1 MAYSERNISE
11 MQKRVAPRVYGNL
24 DLDIVPERFRSEL
37 GESSI
42 LKKNSRIT
50 ALLADPEKV
59 EFFRQLTLMGDPLAD
74 AYAAL
79 IPELGFRKIREMLET
94 AIVQGIDAVSDAPP
108 ELKAFIGA
116 VDEKPQWLDMER
128 VERAARFMRLPTALW
143 GDYALRVAFMNTYV
157 NGYQGLPMIITGA
170 LTSESAGR
178 RMTETASTF
187 KLATLPGAL
196 DRGGEAYRSVLL
208 VRLMHAM
215 VRGNLLRKKEVWD
228 FSVYGLP
235 IPQVDQMGAA
245 LVTSYAFAKR
255 ALKAKRP
262 FKQLERD
269 IVELNRYTAF
279 LLGMHDQFLSAEP
292 EQIVET
298 WEMCQATL
306 RHMHDPRGKQLN
318 EATLTAYRRPNT
330 NIFNRALHFLDSNAN
345 RFMYEKIVGR
355 RTAEEMGVEAGLKEA
370 LSFATLFTPLGV
382 NYSALYMADKVPAL
396 HKLIDRFAVKEIH
409 KQLHAEGPAEY
420 KTDSKSYAM

>member
-11 MQKRVAPRVYGNL
+11 MQKRIAPRVYGNL
-24 DLDIVPERFRSEL
+24 DLDIAPERFRSEL
-37 GESSI
+37 GENSI
-42 LKKNSRIT
+42 LKKNKRIT
-50 ALLADPEKV
+50 EHLADPEKV

-79 IPELGFRKIREMLET
+79 IPELGFRKIREMLEA
-94 AIVQGIDAVSDAPP
+94 AINQGIAAVPDAPA
-108 ELKAFIGA
+108 ELKTFIGA
-116 VDEKPQWLDMER
+116 VDEKPSWLDMES

-170 LTSESAGR
+170 LTSDSAGR
-178 RMTETASTF
+178 RMAETASTF
-187 KLATLPGAL
+187 KLAVLPGAL
-196 DRGGEAYRSVLL
+196 DRGGEAYRSVLM

-245 LVTSYAFAKR
+245 LVTSYMLAKR
-255 ALKAKRP
+255 ALKAGRP
-262 FKQLERD
+262 FNQLERD

-318 EATLTAYRRPNT
+318 EATLTAYRRPT
-330 NIFNRALHFLDSNAN
+330 TSLFNRALHFLDSNAN
-345 RFMYEKIVGR
+345 RFMYGKIVGR
-355 RTAEEMGVEAGLKEA
+355 RTAEEMGVEAGLKES
-370 LSFATLFTPLGV
+370 LSFATLFMPLGV

-396 HKLIDRFAVKEIH
+396 HKLIDRFAVKKIN
-409 KQLHAEGPAEY
+409 KQLHAEGAPEY